1 MGIGPLLEHCLNLGY
16 SDPSINTSIKG
27 KSKIEETKLKYLQL
41 YAHILSRT
49 WRDFGEKKLV
59 KNGNPRGRGER
70 YCTKIDNLAQFTVK
84 EHEEMA
90 ASLKN
95 LESEK

>member
-1 MGIGPLLEHCLNLGY
+1 M
-16 SDPSINTSIKG
+16 
-27 KSKIEETKLKYLQL
+27 
-41 YAHILSRT
+41 
-49 WRDFGEKKLV
+49 V
-59 KNGNPRGRGER
+59 KNGNPRGREGR

-84 EHEEMA
+84 EHEVMA